1 MLTAKELMSSRL
13 MTVAPS
19 MTLRELLEYLRENAI
34 HGALVKEGDRLVGVV
49 SYTDALIFLSDISM
63 SEESSFSMLAESDFD
78 LSEQFVNRIDEVTV
92 DDVMTPA
99 VFTCDVNDTA
109 AEVSAL
115 LLEKKIHR
123 AVVTDN
129 GQAIGLLS
137 STDLMRAV
145 VMYEEQLAIKA

>member
-1 MLTAKELMSSRL
+1 
-13 MTVAPS
+13 
-19 MTLRELLEYLRENAI
+19 
-34 HGALVKEGDRLVGVV
+34 
-49 SYTDALIFLSDISM
+49 LIFLSDISM